1 MKKVLLYSPYLHIL
15 GGGERHILSIL
26 QVFDRAGYQV
36 DIVWDDIEILD
47 KIEKRLHLTFKNAQI
62 ISNFFLT
69 ATIAGKLKRTHQYD
83 YFFYVTD
90 GSYFLSKAKH
100 NYIFAMYPQAELYDM
115 KFINRLKLFN
125 FSIISN
131 GSFTAEYIDRWFGKK
146 PAVIHP
152 YIDDDFLR
160 KSSLPKKNIILSVGR
175 FYDHLHSK
183 RQDILIEAFTKLQK
197 KHKEF
202 SDYTL
207 VLAGGADEADRQSL
221 KSLMTLAK
229 KDKNIKFIVNPSFD
243 ALLELYRDAH
253 IYWHAAGYGVDE
265 KKEPYK
271 VEHLGITPLE
281 ALASGCIV
289 FAHNSGGPKRL
300 LSEGQTG
307 FLYNS
312 IDELIDK
319 TAEYLR
325 DKDTYYNMQRNGR
338 EFITERFSY
347 NAFEDDVKQ
356 YFRI

>member
-1 MKKVLLYSPYLHIL
+1 M
-15 GGGERHILSIL
+15 ERDACFPGH
-26 QVFDRAGYQV
+26 RRK
-36 DIVWDDIEILD
+36 E
-47 KIEKRLHLTFKNAQI
+47 
-62 ISNFFLT
+62 
-69 ATIAGKLKRTHQYD
+69 
-83 YFFYVTD
+83 
-90 GSYFLSKAKH
+90 
-100 NYIFAMYPQAELYDM
+100 
-115 KFINRLKLFN
+115 
-125 FSIISN
+125 N
-131 GSFTAEYIDRWFGKK
+131 G
-146 PAVIHP
+146 
-152 YIDDDFLR
+152 
-160 KSSLPKKNIILSVGR
+160 
-175 FYDHLHSK
+175 
-183 RQDILIEAFTKLQK
+183 
-197 KHKEF
+197 KEF

-312 IDELIDK
+312 IDELVDK

-325 DKDTYYNMQRNGR
+325 DKDTNYNMQRNGR